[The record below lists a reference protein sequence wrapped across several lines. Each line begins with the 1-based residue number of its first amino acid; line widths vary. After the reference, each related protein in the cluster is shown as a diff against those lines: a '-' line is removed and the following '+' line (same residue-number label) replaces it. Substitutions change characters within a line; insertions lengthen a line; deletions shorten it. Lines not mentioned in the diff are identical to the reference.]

1 MRPAI
6 FIMFALLLAFPRNSS
21 AQERE
26 DIQSDEWIKIR
37 AERMA
42 ERTAEEYGLND
53 KEKKKLQEANEILLQ
68 KESER
73 RDSRYRYDR
82 RSNLPSGRYER
93 DNSRIDGY
101 ARHCDRNVKD
111 ICHDRYGCCDRPRR
125 HHEERCCHY

>member
-1 MRPAI
+1 MRHTI
-6 FIMFALLLAFPRNSS
+6 FIMFVLLLAFSGNVS

-82 RSNLPSGRYER
+82 RGYLPSGRYER
-93 DNSRIDGY
+93 DNSRRDGY

-125 HHEERCCHY
+125 HHEKRCCHY

>member
-1 MRPAI
+1 MRSAI
-6 FIMFALLLAFPRNSS
+6 FIMFALLLAFPRSSS

-26 DIQSDEWIKIR
+26 DIQSDKWIKIR

-82 RSNLPSGRYER
+82 RGYLPSGRYER
-93 DNSRIDGY
+93 DNSRRDGY
-101 ARHCDRNVKD
+101 ARHYDRNVKD